1 MGKSFMNAVLAEKE
15 MADCWSTLEKQEL
28 PSRYGCELIYERAT
42 LEQAKDPSLPSDAYL
57 VFYEIDGNMRMDVCR
72 GSRRVDIFD
81 LYYDKF
87 GAGVVKEI
95 KWGYGRKNPK
105 LWGYKAP
112 ESKKRK

>member
-15 MADCWSTLEKQEL
+15 MADCWSTQEKQEL

-42 LEQAKDPSLPSDAYL
+42 LEQAKDSSLPSDAYL

-87 GAGVVKEI
+87 GPEVVKKI
-95 KWGYGRKNPK
+95 DWGYGRKNPK